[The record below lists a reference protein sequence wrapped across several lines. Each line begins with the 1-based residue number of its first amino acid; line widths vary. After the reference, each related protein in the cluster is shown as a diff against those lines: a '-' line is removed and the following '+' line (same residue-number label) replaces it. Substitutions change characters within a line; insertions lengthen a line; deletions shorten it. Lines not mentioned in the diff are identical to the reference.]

1 MCAEPV
7 CGGNLLSFAL
17 VGGFAPILKTL
28 DCEQV
33 RPLWLRSVPF
43 LLIRNHR
50 FNTTQGVPNRCTA
63 PLPSFVLTD
72 SVQISAPLRRIV
84 ERLFPLFGLLQIR
97 ETTQNRLFS
106 AGLQCCVCLF
116 RNQRNSEKMRK
127 IPQARSVP
135 FTNQRGRPVASCHK
149 STIGSVVPNFA
160 AVCRCRI
167 TVKIGGSN
175 RKAESG
181 HFAPTLKP
189 LDCSPVCGLRR
200 RLS

>member
-97 ETTQNRLFS
+97 ETTQNRLFQQACS
-106 AGLQCCVCLF
+106 VAFVFSGISET
-116 RNQRNSEKMRK
+116 QRKCAKFHRLAVSHSR
-127 IPQARSVP
+127 
-135 FTNQRGRPVASCHK
+135 TNGVALLHHAISQ
-149 STIGSVVPNFA
+149 
-160 AVCRCRI
+160 
-167 TVKIGGSN
+167 
-175 RKAESG
+175 
-181 HFAPTLKP
+181 P
-189 LDCSPVCGLRR
+189 LVQ
-200 RLS
+200 